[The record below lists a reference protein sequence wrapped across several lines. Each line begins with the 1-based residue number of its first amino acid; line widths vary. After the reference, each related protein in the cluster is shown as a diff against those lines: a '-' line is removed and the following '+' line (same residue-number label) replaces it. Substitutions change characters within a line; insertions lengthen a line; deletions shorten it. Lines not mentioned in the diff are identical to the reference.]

1 MKSARSQGVVVSDT
15 TLRDGEQTYGIVF
28 TNDAKLRIARLLDR
42 LGLQEIEAG
51 FPSASGYEASY
62 LDALVAA
69 KKAGEIRCRLLGW
82 HRPIPSEIEW
92 SARRGMDGCCASV
105 PSSDFMIDNVLQK
118 DRAFVL
124 DSMFAAIQ
132 RGKQLGLYVVADFQ
146 DAFNADPGFRME
158 LIGRVLEAG
167 ADRVRLCDTVG
178 RTNPEG
184 VRKVLE
190 TTWATFDVDLEVH
203 AHNDL
208 SMAVANCIVGAATY
222 LQWKQAGKISADRK
236 IFFSTA
242 VNGIGERAG
251 NTALEALVAAL
262 ELTLDVD
269 TGLDLSKLWDV
280 CSYVETASR
289 RPIPVN
295 QPVVGSNNWCHS
307 SGIHVDGV
315 LKALKTYELISP
327 EMVGRDASARRIGIS
342 KHSGRA
348 ALNNT
353 ALRLGFTFSED
364 ELKDLMP
371 KLAEMTVEANR
382 SLSDQELRDVFQRYR
397 ERRP

>member
-1 MKSARSQGVVVSDT
+1 MKSARAGGVVVSDT

-51 FPSASGYEASY
+51 FPASSGYEASY

-69 KKAGEIRCRLLGW
+69 KRAGEIRCRLLGW

-92 SARRGMDGCCASV
+92 SARRGLDGCCASV
-105 PSSDFMIDNVLQK
+105 PSSDFMIANVLQK

-124 DSMFAAIQ
+124 DAMFRSIQ
-132 RGKQLGLYVVADFQ
+132 HGKQLGLYVVADFQ

-158 LIGRVLEAG
+158 LIGSVLEAG

-178 RTNPEG
+178 RTNPEV
-184 VRKVLE
+184 VRQVLE
-190 TTWATFDVDLEVH
+190 ATWQTHDVDLEVH

-208 SMAVANCIVGAATY
+208 SMAVANCVVGAATY
-222 LQWKQAGKISADRK
+222 LKWKEAGRISPERR

-251 NTALEALVAAL
+251 NTALEAVVAAL
-262 ELTLDVD
+262 ELTLDID

-280 CSYVETASR
+280 CSYVETASK

-295 QPVVGSNNWCHS
+295 QPVVGVNNWCHS

-327 EMVGRDASARRIGIS
+327 EMVGRDASDRRIGIS

-364 ELKDLMP
+364 QLKELMP
-371 KLAEMTVEANR
+371 RLAEMTVEANR
-382 SLSDQELRDVFQRYR
+382 YLSDLELTDVFARYR
-397 ERRP
+397 QGRR